1 MPERPAIQ
9 PVWLVVIAVVMWS
22 TGGLF
27 IKLTALDA
35 YQVTFFRS
43 LLAGLTVLLFVA
55 ITSRREAILSQLRIN
70 ALGIFASIIYAT
82 LLFLFVWATKHTTA
96 ANAIFLQ
103 YTAPIYI
110 LILGPFIIGEKF
122 HLGDLVTVI
131 FCIAGMSLFF
141 VGKLEIA
148 DYQGNLAALGS
159 GIFLGLYI
167 MLLKPVKSDKG
178 RVTSAAGTRASLP
191 AHAADID
198 AATVTDASAS
208 GSPPYAVGGPTDN
221 TGTSSV
227 PERGVAVP
235 TPPVGTDGVVL
246 SSDRVQVQSV
256 EKTSSPVTRPS
267 SPNPV
272 ITVIYGNFL
281 LALVTLPSGIA
292 AFPTITATDLGA
304 VAFLGI
310 FQIGVAYILFIKGVT
325 AGTRPLDAS
334 IIGFIEPLLNPV
346 WVFLFVGEQPSNW
359 AILGGAIIVATVL
372 IHTLRQYRTN
382 LAQ

>member
-1 MPERPAIQ
+1 MPERPAIR
-9 PVWLVVIAVVMWS
+9 PVWLVVIAVLMWS

-110 LILGPFIIGEKF
+110 LILGPFVIGEKF
-122 HLGDLVTVI
+122 HLSDLVTVI

-167 MLLKPVKSDKG
+167 MLLKPVKSAKG

-191 AHAADID
+191 AHAADMD
-198 AATVTDASAS
+198 AATVTDAS
-208 GSPPYAVGGPTDN
+208 SPPYAVGGPADN

-227 PERGVAVP
+227 PERGAAAASA
-235 TPPVGTDGVVL
+235 DGVVL
-246 SSDRVQVQSV
+246 SSDRVQERSV
-256 EKTSSPVTRPS
+256 EKTSSLVTRPS
-267 SPNPV
+267 SLNPI

-281 LALVTLPSGIA
+281 LALVTLPNGIA
-292 AFPTITATDLGA
+292 ALPTISPKDAAA

-372 IHTLRQYRTN
+372 IHTVRQYRRPPKP
-382 LAQ
+382 